1 MTALVLSAVLM
12 VPAFGAVKEQA
23 VDTILLE
30 PETLW
35 EDEVPVDLS
44 WKTQQDK
51 GRWIDEMG
59 IAGDSK
65 SLILVI
71 NNLETESSEE
81 IPVQTRNGKR
91 AQSSSRE
98 LAGNSRLFY
107 YSRCADGGWRE
118 VFAVNCYI
126 SGGSGEDEDIY
137 GVYRLDSAFG
147 LESDPGSLVSYRQLS
162 QKDYWITD
170 PEDEDFGAIYTAG
183 EEGPGTKEA
192 VRLGEMKAFSNYGMI
207 LKPETEGDAYPAL
220 VVNCQQASTEDD
232 TFSGIQL
239 SQSLSLIHIF
249 PVQKLRRGAVG
260 TEWDPESRWVVRSGF
275 REILNSPRSC
285 MLKGIF
291 SFWVGRAGPTVTR
304 K

>member
-1 MTALVLSAVLM
+1 MHKRLYTSLTAVTALVLSVVLM

-71 NNLETESSEE
+71 NNLEMESSEE
-81 IPVQTRNGKR
+81 IPVQTRN
-91 AQSSSRE
+91 
-98 LAGNSRLFY
+98 

-239 SQSLSLIHIF
+239 SQSHVRMLIQSID
-249 PVQKLRRGAVG
+249 QDTR
-260 TEWDPESRWVVRSGF
+260 
-275 REILNSPRSC
+275 I
-285 MLKGIF
+285 MI
-291 SFWVGRAGPTVTR
+291 AGEVEDLEGM
-304 K
+304 

>member
-1 MTALVLSAVLM
+1 M
-12 VPAFGAVKEQA
+12 
-23 VDTILLE
+23 
-30 PETLW
+30 
-35 EDEVPVDLS
+35 
-44 WKTQQDK
+44 
-51 GRWIDEMG
+51 
-59 IAGDSK
+59 
-65 SLILVI
+65 I
-71 NNLETESSEE
+71 NNLETEGGEE
-81 IPVQTRNGKR
+81 IPVQTRNGKKG
-91 AQSSSRE
+91 QSSSRE

-147 LESDPGSLVSYRQLS
+147 LES
-162 QKDYWITD
+162 D

-239 SQSLSLIHIF
+239 SQSHVRMLIQSID
-249 PVQKLRRGAVG
+249 QDTR
-260 TEWDPESRWVVRSGF
+260 
-275 REILNSPRSC
+275 I
-285 MLKGIF
+285 MI
-291 SFWVGRAGPTVTR
+291 AGEVEDLQGM
-304 K
+304 